1 MCASKALLPLKRRE
15 GMGAFLE
22 REGFTTGAEL
32 GVKKGWFS
40 QQTLETWPSC
50 KKYLLVDIWAHQ
62 DNYVESANVD
72 DAQQQQFMEVA
83 QQRLAPW
90 ASKTVFMRMYTT
102 QAAAQVQDESL
113 EYVYVDARHDY
124 CGCLEDMVAWWP
136 KVKPGGILAGHDYI
150 DAAGMRAVHPLEDWA
165 LCANGTRH
173 EGAVQGAVH
182 DFAVQHGL
190 TVAVAYQEAQNPFKT
205 WMVRKPSRC

>member
-1 MCASKALLPLKRRE
+1 M
-15 GMGAFLE
+15 
-22 REGFTTGAEL
+22 
-32 GVKKGWFS
+32 
-40 QQTLETWPSC
+40 
-50 KKYLLVDIWAHQ
+50 
-62 DNYVESANVD
+62 
-72 DAQQQQFMEVA
+72 
-83 QQRLAPW
+83 
-90 ASKTVFMRMYTT
+90 
-102 QAAAQVQDESL
+102 
-113 EYVYVDARHDY
+113 
-124 CGCLEDMVAWWP
+124 AWWP
-136 KVKPGGILAGHDYI
+136 KVKPGGILAGHDYMCAACLLASPAPACPGSARQPAVAHCHTSLACR